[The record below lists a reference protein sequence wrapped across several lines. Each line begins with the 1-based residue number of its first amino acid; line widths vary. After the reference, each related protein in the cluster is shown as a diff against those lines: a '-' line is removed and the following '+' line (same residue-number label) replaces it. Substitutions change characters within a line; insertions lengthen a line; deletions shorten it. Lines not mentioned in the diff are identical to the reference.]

1 MTSAMNTQ
9 EPGLTSGLLLY
20 GPNYCLLLDR
30 LRDEQLAGRL
40 SAGTV
45 RSASE
50 RSLTKTSPQP
60 ILRNQRSGH

>member
-20 GPNYCLLLDR
+20 GHHSCLLLDR

-50 RSLTKTSPQP
+50 RTFIKAPTTGRPSQ
-60 ILRNQRSGH
+60 